1 MNKAAVKK
9 RIENA
14 IKKFATSTSQ
24 KAFSLVPQSM
34 TSGKIYEAHVLSL
47 VIENLSIREGFSIIL
62 VNSNHIPLKSSPGPI
77 NRRYPFFR
85 LQRSGATVAE
95 VWTDVEFMSLSHA
108 QTGSSNVG
116 RGDYHE
122 LDILVA
128 DKGVSGRPRHD
139 QIWLGVE
146 CKNTGYS
153 KGLLKE
159 ILGIRRELSLLQSPN
174 RTRFTV
180 WPRVSVPADPQ
191 SCLLVYSTDPDVTLY
206 AGPGSVFGID
216 FIHEV
221 I

>member
-1 MNKAAVKK
+1 MNKTAVKR
-9 RIENA
+9 RIEDA

-24 KAFSLVPQSM
+24 KAFSLVPQSL
-34 TSGKIYEAHVLSL
+34 TSGKLYEAHVLSV
-47 VIENLSIREGFSIIL
+47 VIENLSTLEGFSTIL

-85 LQRSGATVAE
+85 LQRSGTTVAE
-95 VWTDVEFMSLSHA
+95 IWTDVEFMSLSHA
-108 QTGSSNVG
+108 QTASTNVG

-128 DKGVSGRPRHD
+128 DDGISGRPRHD

-159 ILGIRRELSLLQSPN
+159 ILGIRRELSLLQAPKP
-174 RTRFTV
+174 TRFAA
-180 WPRVSVPADPQ
+180 WPRASVPADPE
-191 SCLLVYSTDPDVTLY
+191 SCLLVYSTDPDVALY
-206 AGPGSVFGID
+206 AGPGNVFGID
-216 FIHEV
+216 FINET